1 MKTKLIMLFIL
12 SILFLGCATSI
23 ESVRNGKESGESVVY
38 KTTFENAWAYVK
50 KIFNEEGITIK
61 EINKDQ
67 GSIFGKQ
74 SGVLLISEIYIGVW
88 FDEVNDNEV
97 NVTAY
102 PTGFQISQSL
112 LDSFFSLYA
121 SDLHEKLK
129 VYVDAE

>member
-50 KIFNEEGITIK
+50 KIFKEEGITIK

-74 SGVLLISEIYIGVW
+74 SGTLLSPGIYIGVW
-88 FDEVNDNEV
+88 INDVNDNEV
-97 NVTAY
+97 NVITYSKRVSALV
-102 PTGFQISQSL
+102 GNIFSEISESN
-112 LDSFFSLYA
+112 
-121 SDLHEKLK
+121 LHEKLK

>member
-12 SILFLGCATSI
+12 SILFLSCASSI
-23 ESVRNGKESGESVVY
+23 ESVRDGKESGESVVY

-50 KIFNEEGITIK
+50 KIFKEEGVTIK

-67 GSIFGKQ
+67 GSIFGEQ
-74 SGVLLISEIYIGVW
+74 SATLVNYGSYIGVW
-88 FDEVNDNEV
+88 IDEVNDNEV
-97 NVTAY
+97 NVIAY
-102 PTGFQISQSL
+102 SKRALATQLASGFS
-112 LDSFFSLYA
+112 A

>member
-23 ESVRNGKESGESVVY
+23 ESVRDGKVSGESVVY

-50 KIFNEEGITIK
+50 KIFKEEGVTIK

-74 SGVLLISEIYIGVW
+74 SATFVSNGSYIGVW
-88 FDEVNDNEV
+88 INEVNDNEV
-97 NVTAY
+97 NVIAY